1 MKRVRQARRILHLY
15 SSSTARDFH
24 ACYVEIK
31 QQDILTSSTKLC
43 SVEFFIQHLRIFFK
57 DTAVFNGINEPQ
69 GTHSGA
75 YTPFSSQK
83 RKETMHKYIVCAIR
97 MCLPGIKDMNI
108 QIL

>member
-43 SVEFFIQHLRIFFK
+43 SVEFFHFK
-57 DTAVFNGINEPQ
+57 DTEVFNGINEPQ

-83 RKETMHKYIVCAIR
+83 RKETMHKYIVSAIR

-108 QIL
+108 QILSLPP